1 MRTIV
6 VVLAIAVGA
15 TWSFEALAQ
24 SNDRGLELVYLNA
37 EVGGAYV
44 NIGNQFTNQGG
55 QGGAAIGVGAGLRFV
70 YFTVGVRGRIAPLS
84 AFTLYEGNLEVGVH
98 VPQGAW
104 DPYFNIHGGYAH
116 ASMNSEAYPILGT
129 VSVPLISVQATPPS
143 PSGGD
148 IGASVG
154 TDYYFSGLFSLG
166 IEATLDALVLSTGAT
181 TVASSTNPPVQIQVQ
196 GQSNT
201 GIAFIAAVHAG
212 LHF

>member
-1 MRTIV
+1 MRRIV
-6 VVLAIAVGA
+6 AVFAIAVGA
-15 TWSFEALAQ
+15 TWSFEARAQ

-37 EVGGAYV
+37 EVGGTYV

-55 QGGAAIGVGAGLRFV
+55 QGGVALGVGAGLRFV

-98 VPQGAW
+98 IPQGAW

-116 ASMNSEAYPILGT
+116 ASMNSEAYPIIGT
-129 VSVPLISVQATPPS
+129 IAVQVTPPS

-166 IEATLDALVLSTGAT
+166 VDATLDALVLSTSAT
-181 TVASSTNPPVQIQVQ
+181 TIASSGNPPLQIQVQ

-201 GIAFIAAVHAG
+201 GIAFIGSVHAG

>member
-6 VVLAIAVGA
+6 AVLATAVGA
-15 TWSFEALAQ
+15 TWSLEARAQ

-37 EVGGAYV
+37 EVGAAYV
-44 NIGNQFTNQGG
+44 NIGNQFTDQGG

-84 AFTLYEGNLEVGVH
+84 AFTLYEGNLELGIH
-98 VPQGAW
+98 IPQGAW

-116 ASMNSEAYPILGT
+116 ASMNSEAYPIVGT
-129 VSVPLISVQATPPS
+129 ISVQATPPS

-148 IGASVG
+148 IGGSLG

-166 IEATLDALVLSTGAT
+166 IDATLDALVLSTGAT
-181 TVASSTNPPVQIQVQ
+181 TIASSGNPPVQVQVQ
-196 GQSNT
+196 GKSNT
-201 GIAFIAAVHAG
+201 GIAFIGSVHAG